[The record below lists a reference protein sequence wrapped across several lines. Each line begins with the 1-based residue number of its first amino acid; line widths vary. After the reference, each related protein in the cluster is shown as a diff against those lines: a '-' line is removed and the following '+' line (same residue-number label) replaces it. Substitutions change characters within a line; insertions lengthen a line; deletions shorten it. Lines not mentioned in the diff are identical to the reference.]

1 MREISVI
8 AFLNRVA
15 GLFADIFDLIGREL
29 KVIITSFSIM
39 VVIVAGNIFYAFF
52 YPSPYLNDVLHKQ
65 KIAVVDE
72 DRTQK
77 SREFIFNTNAQIR
90 TEIIANTSMQNA
102 QNMLKLN
109 EIYGILYIP
118 QDFEKNGIKSSLPKV
133 YYIANNSYFLI
144 YSSILEGLN
153 SAASA
158 IDFKTTQMLFS
169 GESSPIN
176 APKNPIQP
184 EFIALFNPSVGYLN
198 YILAAVLIFIL
209 HQTMVIACGILCGTQ
224 ILQYEQYYF
233 HQTLPQDSPS
243 TLAQK
248 MQNLTQKITLSKN
261 AQNPLAN
268 RISSHISKLSNA
280 PKKAKNPNDDL
291 YFLHAKSPILLIF
304 ARVSAFI
311 VIYFPLFLFY
321 FGFIYSYY
329 NLTTFASSI
338 NLILFGIVFIVA
350 TASFGIFLGFLFSR
364 REYVPQITLV
374 MSVPLLFGLGII
386 YPSQSIP
393 SAIKIFMDFIPI
405 APAVSGFLKLNQM
418 GADFGDIWGE
428 FLHLFLLGVG
438 YAFVAYLILQRR
450 FKNVW
455 Q

>member
-1 MREISVI
+1 MI
-8 AFLNRVA
+8 AFLNRIA
-15 GLFADIFDLIGREL
+15 GLFVEVFDLIGREL

-77 SREFIFNTNAQIR
+77 SREFIFNANAQIR
-90 TEIIANTSMQNA
+90 TEIIANTTMQNA

-158 IDFKTTQMLFS
+158 IDFKTTQMLFN

-176 APKNPIQP
+176 APTNPLQP

-198 YILAAVLIFIL
+198 YILAAVLVFIL

-233 HQTLPQDSPS
+233 HKTLSKDSPS
-243 TLAQK
+243 ILAQK
-248 MQNLTQKITLSKN
+248 MQNLSQKITLS
-261 AQNPLAN
+261 
-268 RISSHISKLSNA
+268 
-280 PKKAKNPNDDL
+280 AKNPISKPLNAPQKAENPDL
-291 YFLHAKSPILLIF
+291 YFLRAKSPILLIF

-321 FGFIYSYY
+321 FGFIYNYY

-350 TASFGIFLGFLFSR
+350 TASFAIFLGFLFSR
-364 REYVPQITLV
+364 REYIPQITLV
-374 MSVPLLFGLGII
+374 MSVPLLFGLGVIW
-386 YPSQSIP
+386 PSQSVP
-393 SAIKIFMDFIPI
+393 MAVRIFMDFIPI
-405 APAVSGFLKLNQM
+405 TPSVGGFLKLNQM
-418 GADFGDIWGE
+418 GADFSDIWGE

-438 YAFVAYLILQRR
+438 YAFGAYLILQRR
-450 FKNVW
+450 FKNAW

>member
-1 MREISVI
+1 MRNII
-8 AFLNRVA
+8 AFLNRVS

-77 SREFIFNTNAQIR
+77 SREFIFNANAQIR
-90 TEIIANTSMQNA
+90 TEIITNTSMQNA

-158 IDFKTTQMLFS
+158 IDFKTTQMLFN

-176 APKNPIQP
+176 APKNPLQP

-198 YILAAVLIFIL
+198 YILAAVLVFIL

-233 HQTLPQDSPS
+233 HQKFPQDSPS
-243 TLAQK
+243 TLSQK
-248 MQNLTQKITLSKN
+248 MQNLSQKITTNAKN
-261 AQNPLAN
+261 PIAN

-350 TASFGIFLGFLFSR
+350 TASFAIFLGFLFSR

-374 MSVPLLFGLGII
+374 MSVPLLFGLGVIW
-386 YPSQSIP
+386 PSQSVP
-393 SAIKIFMDFIPI
+393 AVIKFMMDFVPI
-405 APAVSGFLKLNQM
+405 TPSVSGFLKLNQM
-418 GADFGDIWGE
+418 GADFSDIWGE

-438 YAFVAYLILQRR
+438 YAFGAYLILQRR
-450 FKNVW
+450 FKNAW

>member
-39 VVIVAGNIFYAFF
+39 VVIIAGNVFYAFF

-77 SREFIFNTNAQIR
+77 SREFIFNANAQIR
-90 TEIIANTSMQNA
+90 TEIIANTTMQNA

-109 EIYGILYIP
+109 EVYGILYIP

-158 IDFKTTQMLFS
+158 IDFKTTQMLFN

-176 APKNPIQP
+176 APKNPLQP

-198 YILAAVLIFIL
+198 YILAAILVFIL

-224 ILQYEQYYF
+224 IQQYEQYYLNK
-233 HQTLPQDSPS
+233 TLPQDSAL

-248 MQNLTQKITLSKN
+248 MQNLSQKISTN

-321 FGFIYSYY
+321 FGFIYDYY
-329 NLTTFASSI
+329 NLTTFATSI

-350 TASFGIFLGFLFSR
+350 TASFAIFLGFLLSR

-374 MSVPLLFGLGII
+374 MSMPLLFGLGVI

-393 SAIKIFMDFIPI
+393 SVIKFMMDFVPI
-405 APAVSGFLKLNQM
+405 TPSVSGFLKLNQM

-438 YAFVAYLILQRR
+438 YAFGAYLILQRR
-450 FKNVW
+450 FKNAW
-455 Q
+455 

>member
-8 AFLNRVA
+8 AFLNRIA
-15 GLFADIFDLIGREL
+15 SLFADIFDLITREL

-39 VVIVAGNIFYAFF
+39 VVIIAGNVFYAFF
-52 YPSPYLNDVLHKQ
+52 YPSPYLNDVLMKQ

-77 SREFIFNTNAQIR
+77 SREFIFNANAQIR
-90 TEIIANTSMQNA
+90 TEIIANTTMQNA

-109 EIYGILYIP
+109 EVYGILYIP

-158 IDFKTTQMLFS
+158 TSFETTQMLFNS
-169 GESSPIN
+169 ESSPIN

-198 YILAAVLIFIL
+198 YILAAILVFIL

-224 ILQYEQYYF
+224 IQQYEQYCL
-233 HQTLPQDSPS
+233 HNATLRLNQTNQG
-243 TLAQK
+243 AK
-248 MQNLTQKITLSKN
+248 
-261 AQNPLAN
+261 AQNPQNLHTNPQNLNAN
-268 RISSHISKLSNA
+268 NRAIPS
-280 PKKAKNPNDDL
+280 PNPLPREL
-291 YFLHAKSPILLIF
+291 YFLSASPILLIF

-321 FGFIYSYY
+321 FGFIYDYY
-329 NLTTFASSI
+329 NLTTFATSI

-350 TASFGIFLGFLFSR
+350 TASFAIFLGFLCSR
-364 REYVPQITLV
+364 REYVPQIALV
-374 MSVPLLFGLGII
+374 MSMPLLFGLGVI

-405 APAVSGFLKLNQM
+405 APAVSGFIKLNQM
-418 GADFGDIWGE
+418 GADFSDIWGE
-428 FLHLFLLGVG
+428 FVHLFLLGVG
-438 YAFVAYLILQRR
+438 YAFGAYLIFIKR
-450 FKNVW
+450 FHKGIKNV
-455 Q
+455 

>member
-1 MREISVI
+1 MI

-15 GLFADIFDLIGREL
+15 LLFSDTCDLIGKEL
-29 KVIITSFSIM
+29 KTIITSFSIM
-39 VVIVAGNIFYAFF
+39 VVIIAGNVFYAFF

-77 SREFIFNTNAQIR
+77 SRDFIFNANAQIR
-90 TEIIANTSMQNA
+90 TEIVANTTMQTA
-102 QNMLKLN
+102 KELLRQN

-118 QDFEKNGIKSSLPKV
+118 QDFEKNGIKASVPKV

-158 IDFKTTQMLFS
+158 IDFKTTQRLFS
-169 GESSPIN
+169 GESSAN
-176 APKNPIQP
+176 QSADSPKNPLHP

-198 YILAAVLIFIL
+198 YILAAILVFIL
-209 HQTMVIACGILCGTQ
+209 HQTMVIASGILCGTQ
-224 ILQYEQYYF
+224 IQQYEQYYLNKVF
-233 HQTLPQDSPS
+233 PQDSPMNLS
-243 TLAQK
+243 QK
-248 MQNLTQKITLSKN
+248 MQNISQKIPFIAHNEREKITQDKT
-261 AQNPLAN
+261 
-268 RISSHISKLSNA
+268 

-291 YFLHAKSPILLIF
+291 YFLHIKSPILLIF

-321 FGFIYSYY
+321 FGFIYDYY
-329 NLTTFASSI
+329 NLTTFATCI
-338 NLILFGIVFIVA
+338 NLILFGLVFVVA
-350 TASFGIFLGFLFSR
+350 TASFGVFLGFLFSR
-364 REYVPQITLV
+364 REFVPQVTLV
-374 MSVPLLFGLGII
+374 MSMPLLFGLGVIF
-386 YPSQSIP
+386 PSESIP
-393 SAIKIFMDFIPI
+393 SAIKIFMDFVPI
-405 APAVSGFLKLNQM
+405 TPSVSGFLKLNQM
-418 GADFGDIWGE
+418 GADFGDVWGE

-438 YAFVAYLILQRR
+438 YAFGAYLILQRR
-450 FKNVW
+450 FKNAW

>member
-15 GLFADIFDLIGREL
+15 SLFADIFDLITREL

-39 VVIVAGNIFYAFF
+39 VVIIAGNVFYAFF

-77 SREFIFNTNAQIR
+77 SREFIFNANAQIR
-90 TEIIANTSMQNA
+90 TEIIANTTMQNA

-109 EIYGILYIP
+109 EVYGILYIP

-158 IDFKTTQMLFS
+158 IDFKTTQMLFNS
-169 GESSPIN
+169 ESSPIN
-176 APKNPIQP
+176 APKNLIQP

-198 YILAAVLIFIL
+198 YILAAILVFIL

-224 ILQYEQYYF
+224 IQQYEQYYLNK
-233 HQTLPQDSPS
+233 TLPQDSAS

-248 MQNLTQKITLSKN
+248 MQNLSQKISVSAK
-261 AQNPLAN
+261 NPLAN
-268 RISSHISKLSNA
+268 RISSHISKLSNT

-321 FGFIYSYY
+321 FGFIYDYY
-329 NLTTFASSI
+329 NLTTFATSI

-350 TASFGIFLGFLFSR
+350 TASFAIFLGFLFSR

-374 MSVPLLFGLGII
+374 MSMPLLFGLGVIW
-386 YPSQSIP
+386 PSQSVP
-393 SAIKIFMDFIPI
+393 AVIKFFMDFVPI
-405 APAVSGFLKLNQM
+405 TPSVSGFLKLNQM
-418 GADFGDIWGE
+418 GADFSDIWGE

-438 YAFVAYLILQRR
+438 YAFGAYLILQRR
-450 FKNVW
+450 FKNAW
-455 Q
+455 W

>member
-1 MREISVI
+1 MRNII
-8 AFLNRVA
+8 AFLNRVS

-77 SREFIFNTNAQIR
+77 SREFIFNANAQIR
-90 TEIIANTSMQNA
+90 TEIITNTSMQNA

-158 IDFKTTQMLFS
+158 IDFKTTQMLFN

-176 APKNPIQP
+176 APKNPLQP

-198 YILAAVLIFIL
+198 YILAAVLVFIL

-233 HQTLPQDSPS
+233 HQKFPQDSPS
-243 TLAQK
+243 TLSQK
-248 MQNLTQKITLSKN
+248 MQNLSQKITLSTN
-261 AQNPLAN
+261 AKNPLAN

-350 TASFGIFLGFLFSR
+350 TASFAIFLGFLFSR

-374 MSVPLLFGLGII
+374 MSVPLLFGLGVIW
-386 YPSQSIP
+386 PSQSVP
-393 SAIKIFMDFIPI
+393 AVIKFMMDFVPI
-405 APAVSGFLKLNQM
+405 TPSVSGFLKLNQM
-418 GADFGDIWGE
+418 GADFSDIWGE

-438 YAFVAYLILQRR
+438 YAFGAYLILQRR
-450 FKNVW
+450 FKNAW

>member
-1 MREISVI
+1 MRNII
-8 AFLNRVA
+8 AFLNRVS

-77 SREFIFNTNAQIR
+77 SREFIFNANAQIR
-90 TEIIANTSMQNA
+90 TEIITNTSMQNA

-158 IDFKTTQMLFS
+158 IDFKTTQMLFN

-176 APKNPIQP
+176 APKNPLQP

-198 YILAAVLIFIL
+198 YILAAVLVFIL

-233 HQTLPQDSPS
+233 HQKFPQDSPS
-243 TLAQK
+243 TLSQK
-248 MQNLTQKITLSKN
+248 MQNLSQKITLSTN
-261 AQNPLAN
+261 AKNPLAN
-268 RISSHISKLSNA
+268 RISSRISKLSNA

-350 TASFGIFLGFLFSR
+350 TASFAIFLGFLFSR

-374 MSVPLLFGLGII
+374 MSVPLLFGLGVIW
-386 YPSQSIP
+386 PSQSVP
-393 SAIKIFMDFIPI
+393 AVIKFMMDFVPI
-405 APAVSGFLKLNQM
+405 TPSVSGFLKLNQM
-418 GADFGDIWGE
+418 GADFSDIWGE

-438 YAFVAYLILQRR
+438 YAFGAYLILQRR
-450 FKNVW
+450 FKNAW

>member
-77 SREFIFNTNAQIR
+77 SREFIFNANAQIR

-102 QNMLKLN
+102 QNMLKSN

-118 QDFEKNGIKSSLPKV
+118 QDFEKNGIKSSVPKV

-158 IDFKTTQMLFS
+158 IDFKTTQMLFN

-198 YILAAVLIFIL
+198 YILAAVLVFIL

-248 MQNLTQKITLSKN
+248 MQNLSQKITLSKN

-321 FGFIYSYY
+321 FGFIYNYY

-350 TASFGIFLGFLFSR
+350 TASFAIFLGFLFSR
-364 REYVPQITLV
+364 REYIPQITLV

-386 YPSQSIP
+386 WPSQSVP
-393 SAIKIFMDFIPI
+393 AVIKFIMDFVPI
-405 APAVSGFLKLNQM
+405 TPSVSGFLKLNQM

-428 FLHLFLLGVG
+428 FLHLFLLAVG
-438 YAFVAYLILQRR
+438 YAFGAYLILQRR
-450 FKNVW
+450 FKNAW

>member
-15 GLFADIFDLIGREL
+15 SLFADIFDLITREL

-39 VVIVAGNIFYAFF
+39 VVIIAGNVFYAFF

-77 SREFIFNTNAQIR
+77 SREFIFNANAQIR
-90 TEIIANTSMQNA
+90 TEIIANTTMQNA

-109 EIYGILYIP
+109 EVYGILYIP

-158 IDFKTTQMLFS
+158 IDFKTTQMLFNS
-169 GESSPIN
+169 ESSPIN

-198 YILAAVLIFIL
+198 YILAAILVFIL

-224 ILQYEQYYF
+224 IQQYEQYYLNK
-233 HQTLPQDSPS
+233 TLPQDSAS

-248 MQNLTQKITLSKN
+248 MQNLSQKISINT
-261 AQNPLAN
+261 QNPLAN

-321 FGFIYSYY
+321 FGFIYDYY
-329 NLTTFASSI
+329 NLTTFATSI

-350 TASFGIFLGFLFSR
+350 TASFAIFLGFLFSR

-374 MSVPLLFGLGII
+374 MSMPLLFGLGVIW
-386 YPSQSIP
+386 PSQSVP
-393 SAIKIFMDFIPI
+393 AVIKFFMDFVPI
-405 APAVSGFLKLNQM
+405 TPSVSGFLKLNQM
-418 GADFGDIWGE
+418 GADFSDIWSE

-438 YAFVAYLILQRR
+438 YAFGAYLILQRR
-450 FKNVW
+450 FKNAW
-455 Q
+455 